1 MALLPH
7 TTKAGPP
14 PTWWISGYPFC
25 LVFFTIK
32 DVWDKGEIACLTMS
46 TLPCGSTI
54 EWASRKMS
62 FMFSTFINVFPP
74 SSFSVSLFLL
84 ASGLSFLSLGCSA
97 LILSLHWLV
106 SRLNIV
112 RISCSLSWHCFLKE
126 TFPSLVQAKEF
137 LPWGESWSADWK
149 HAWLLV

>member
-1 MALLPH
+1 MALQPH

-14 PTWWISGYPFC
+14 PTPWTSGCPFC
-25 LVFFTIK
+25 VSFFTIK
-32 DVWDKGEIACLTMS
+32 DVWDKGEKACLPVS
-46 TLPCGSTI
+46 TLPYGSTI
-54 EWASRKMS
+54 EWVSRKMS
-62 FMFSTFINVFPP
+62 FVFPSIINVFPSPP
-74 SSFSVSLFLL
+74 SLSHCFFWLQ
-84 ASGLSFLSLGCSA
+84 ASPFLSLGCSA
-97 LILSLHWLV
+97 VILSLHWLV
-106 SRLNIV
+106 SMLNIV